1 MQCLE
6 CKEHR
11 QNYSGGFC
19 RRCKTKQLNGRAL
32 QVIAK
37 GFRPAS
43 DYNGE
48 LFKIFMSDFDGR
60 HIKNSD
66 LPVAKRLAAYLAAH
80 AVAEISSWLDVYD
93 ISDKANIRYTN
104 HASHGC
110 PFDRIGRALERS
122 GRIGRRQDARIVQ
135 FKNMLEGFPLEARP
149 LMTEFYQDISSSHK
163 RTSSA
168 LKVLTSVKI
177 FCQLIKKPLFKATEK
192 DAETFLRSLNNYSA
206 AHFTERYRSLNRFY
220 SWAKTRGHCV
230 KNPFDQSELSNL
242 RRTCKGCN
250 QTKTFWT
257 SDLFCDECYRNQ
269 LFQKKHVALVADVG
283 FKCRYNQHLFN
294 LYLKYIN
301 RYKIR
306 GRHIRTTKL
315 LIKFFGEK
323 ELSVMKSWIDVWKIR
338 RDFLH
343 FNELKTIPTGGC
355 PIEKIAYVLQEL
367 GVLPIRE
374 EDHKIYVETALL
386 STVPDFAKL
395 IREYFYDLRRQKRS
409 WRSLLVTFRMVHG
422 FFLWQVERGV
432 TDIFTTSEQDALDYI
447 LSTKNNDKSGV
458 LRRVLDKFYRW
469 SVYKK
474 KTLFNPFATIP
485 SIKLKPSLEICS
497 NDVIRKLEK
506 FIKKSTSD
514 PEGALI
520 LCLIFYFGFIATD
533 LAMANLEVREDF
545 RITLHR
551 QSELTY
557 GHKMHARDQVL
568 SLPTEPAWLLNLQRR
583 YFSLWQVRYNKIK
596 KDFPLSPLLLR
607 SDSRHS
613 RHLRS
618 LAVRDRVKTATVA
631 AVGFEIPTSV
641 IRRTGAHVYAAQV
654 DAAILTQFGWS
665 KDYSFDFVWRQRQL
679 FTPKQK

>member
-11 QNYSGGFC
+11 KNYSGGFC
-19 RRCKTKQLNGRAL
+19 RRCKTKQLNRYAL

-37 GFRPAS
+37 EFRPKS
-43 DYNGE
+43 YYNGK

-66 LPVAKRLAAYLAAH
+66 LPVARRLAAYLAVH
-80 AVAEISSWLDVYD
+80 RVSEIKSWVDVYD
-93 ISDKANIRYTN
+93 ISAEANIRYTN

-110 PFDRIGRALERS
+110 PFDRIGRVLEKS

-135 FKNMLEGFPLEARP
+135 FKNMLESFPTEFRP

-168 LKVLTSVKI
+168 LKVLTSVKV
-177 FCQLIKKPLFKATEK
+177 FCQLINKPLFKATEK
-192 DAETFLRSLNNYSA
+192 EAEIFLKSLNNYSA

-220 SWAKTRGHCV
+220 GWAKTYGHCV
-230 KNPFDQSELSNL
+230 KNPFDNIELSNL
-242 RRTCKGCN
+242 RRTCNGCN
-250 QTKTFWT
+250 QIKTFWT

-269 LFQKKHVALVADVG
+269 LFQKKHVALVVG
-283 FKCRYNQHLFN
+283 VSFKWRYNQHLFS
-294 LYLKYIN
+294 LYLKYVN

-306 GRHIRTTKL
+306 GHHIRTTKL
-315 LIKFFGEK
+315 LIKFFSEK
-323 ELSVMKSWIDVWKIR
+323 ERSILKSWLDVWKLR
-338 RDFLH
+338 KEFLY
-343 FNELKTIPTGGC
+343 FNEIKTIPTGGC

-386 STVPDFAKL
+386 RAAPAFAKL
-395 IREYFYDLRRQKRS
+395 MREYFYDLRRQKRS
-409 WRSLLVTFRMVHG
+409 WRSLHSTFKMVHD
-422 FFLWQVERGV
+422 FFLWQMERGV
-432 TDIFTTSEQDALDYI
+432 TDIFTTSEQHALDYI
-447 LSTKNNDKSGV
+447 LSTKDNDKSGV

-474 KTLFNPFATIP
+474 KTLFNPFAAIP
-485 SIKLKPSLEICS
+485 SIKLRSSLEVCS

-520 LCLIFYFGFIATD
+520 LCLIFYFGFTATD
-533 LAMANLEVREDF
+533 LSMANLEVRDDF

-551 QSELTY
+551 KSELTY
-557 GHKMHARDQVL
+557 GRKMHARDQVL

-583 YFSLWQVRYNKIK
+583 YFLLWQARYNKIK

-607 SDSRHS
+607 SDSRHP

-618 LAVRDRVKTATVA
+618 LAVRDRVKIATVA
-631 AVGFEIPTSV
+631 AVGFEIPISV
-641 IRRTGAHVYAAQV
+641 IRRTGAHIYAAQV

-665 KDYSFDFVWRQRQL
+665 KDYSFDFVWRQRRL

>member
-1 MQCLE
+1 M
-6 CKEHR
+6 
-11 QNYSGGFC
+11 
-19 RRCKTKQLNGRAL
+19 
-32 QVIAK
+32 
-37 GFRPAS
+37 
-43 DYNGE
+43 
-48 LFKIFMSDFDGR
+48 
-60 HIKNSD
+60 
-66 LPVAKRLAAYLAAH
+66 
-80 AVAEISSWLDVYD
+80 
-93 ISDKANIRYTN
+93 
-104 HASHGC
+104 
-110 PFDRIGRALERS
+110 
-122 GRIGRRQDARIVQ
+122 
-135 FKNMLEGFPLEARP
+135 
-149 LMTEFYQDISSSHK
+149 
-163 RTSSA
+163 
-168 LKVLTSVKI
+168 
-177 FCQLIKKPLFKATEK
+177 
-192 DAETFLRSLNNYSA
+192 
-206 AHFTERYRSLNRFY
+206 
-220 SWAKTRGHCV
+220 
-230 KNPFDQSELSNL
+230 
-242 RRTCKGCN
+242 
-250 QTKTFWT
+250 
-257 SDLFCDECYRNQ
+257 
-269 LFQKKHVALVADVG
+269 
-283 FKCRYNQHLFN
+283 
-294 LYLKYIN
+294 
-301 RYKIR
+301 
-306 GRHIRTTKL
+306 
-315 LIKFFGEK
+315 
-323 ELSVMKSWIDVWKIR
+323 
-338 RDFLH
+338 
-343 FNELKTIPTGGC
+343 
-355 PIEKIAYVLQEL
+355 
-367 GVLPIRE
+367 
-374 EDHKIYVETALL
+374 
-386 STVPDFAKL
+386 PDFAKL

>member
-11 QNYSGGFC
+11 KNYFRGLC
-19 RRCKTKQLNGRAL
+19 RRCKTKQLNTLSL
-32 QVIAK
+32 QAIAIA
-37 GFRPAS
+37 FRPVSA
-43 DYNGE
+43 YNGE
-48 LFKIFMSDFDGR
+48 LFKIFLSDFDDR
-60 HIKNSD
+60 YIKNSD
-66 LPVAKRLAAYLAAH
+66 LPVAKKLAAYLTAH
-80 AVAEISSWLDVYD
+80 SVTEIKSWVDVYD
-93 ISDKANIRYTN
+93 ISAKANIRYTN

-110 PFDRIGRALERS
+110 PFDRIGRALEKA
-122 GRIGRRQDARIVQ
+122 GHIGRRQDARIVQ
-135 FKNMLEGFPLEARP
+135 FKNMLAGFPTEAQP
-149 LMTEFYQDISSSHK
+149 LMTEFYQEISGSHK

-168 LKVLTSVKI
+168 IKILTSVKVFYQFI
-177 FCQLIKKPLFKATEK
+177 NKPLFKTTEK
-192 DAETFLRSLNNYSA
+192 DAEAFIKNLNKYGT

-220 SWAKTRGHCV
+220 SWAKTRGHCE
-230 KNPFDQSELSNL
+230 KNPFDKSELSNL
-242 RRTCKGCN
+242 RRTCKACN
-250 QTKTFWT
+250 QIKTFWT

-269 LFQKKHVALVADVG
+269 LFQKKHAALIVG
-283 FKCRYNQHLFN
+283 VSFKWRYNQHLFS

-306 GRHIRTTKL
+306 SSHIQTTKL

-323 ELSVMKSWIDVWKIR
+323 ELPVMKSWIDVWKIR
-338 RDFLH
+338 REFLH

-386 STVPDFAKL
+386 QTAPDFEKL
-395 IREYFYDLRRQKRS
+395 IREFFDDLRRQKRS
-409 WRSLLVTFRMVHG
+409 WRSLHATFRMVHD
-422 FFLWQVERGV
+422 FFLWQAERGSR
-432 TDIFTTSEQDALDYI
+432 DIFTASEQDALDYI
-447 LSTKNNDKSGV
+447 LSTKDNDKSGV

-469 SVYKK
+469 AVYKK

-485 SIKLKPSLEICS
+485 SIKLKSSLEVCS
-497 NDVIRKLEK
+497 NDVIRKLER

-520 LCLIFYFGFIATD
+520 LCLIFYFGFTATD
-533 LAMANLEVREDF
+533 LAMANLEVCEDF

-568 SLPTEPAWLLNLQRR
+568 SLPTEPEWLLNLQRR
-583 YFSLWQVRYNKIK
+583 YYSLWQERYNKIK

-618 LAVRDRVKTATVA
+618 LAVRDRVKAATVT
-631 AVGFEIPTSV
+631 AVGFEIPASV

-665 KDYSFDFVWRQRQL
+665 KDYSFDFVWRQRRL

>member
-11 QNYSGGFC
+11 KNYSGGLC
-19 RRCKTKQLNGRAL
+19 RRCKTNQLNTLSL
-32 QVIAK
+32 QAIAIA
-37 GFRPAS
+37 FRPAS

-48 LFKIFMSDFDGR
+48 LFKIFLSDFDGR
-60 HIKNSD
+60 HIKNAD
-66 LPVAKRLAAYLAAH
+66 LPVAKKLAVYLAADP
-80 AVAEISSWLDVYD
+80 VSEIKSWVDVYD
-93 ISDKANIRYTN
+93 VSAKANIRYTN

-110 PFDRIGRALERS
+110 PFARIGRALEKAS
-122 GRIGRRQDARIVQ
+122 RIGRRQDARIVQ
-135 FKNMLEGFPLEARP
+135 FKNMLAGFPVEVRP
-149 LMTEFYQDISSSHK
+149 LMIEFYQDISNSHK

-168 LKVLTSVKI
+168 LKVLTSVKVFYQKI
-177 FCQLIKKPLFKATEK
+177 NKPLFKATEN
-192 DAETFLRSLNNYSA
+192 DVESFLKSLNKYSV

-220 SWAKTRGHCV
+220 SWAKTRGHCG
-230 KNPFDQSELSNL
+230 KNPFKESELSNL
-242 RRTCKGCN
+242 RRTCKGCD
-250 QTKTFWT
+250 QIKTFWT

-269 LFQKKHVALVADVG
+269 LFQKKHAALVVG
-283 FKCRYNQHLFN
+283 LSFKWRYNQHLFS

-306 GRHIRTTKL
+306 GRHIKTTKF

-323 ELSVMKSWIDVWKIR
+323 EISVMKSWIDVWKLR
-338 RDFLH
+338 QEFLY
-343 FNELKTIPTGGC
+343 FSELKTITAGGC

-386 STVPDFAKL
+386 RATRDFAKL
-395 IREYFYDLRRQKRS
+395 IREYFYDLRCQKRS
-409 WRSLLVTFRMVHG
+409 WRSLHTTFRMVHD
-422 FFLWQVERGV
+422 FFLWQTERGV
-432 TDIFTTSEQDALDYI
+432 TDIFTTSEKDALDYI
-447 LSTKNNDKSGV
+447 LSKKDNDKSGV

-469 SVYKK
+469 GIYKK
-474 KTLFNPFATIP
+474 KTLFNPFTTIP
-485 SIKLKPSLEICS
+485 SIKLRSSLEVCS
-497 NDVIRKLEK
+497 NDVIRKIEK

-520 LCLIFYFGFIATD
+520 LCLIFYFGFTATD
-533 LAMANLEVREDF
+533 LAMANLEVRDDF

-583 YFSLWQVRYNKIK
+583 YFLFWQARYNKIK
-596 KDFPLSPLLLR
+596 KDFLLSPLLLR
-607 SDSRHS
+607 SDSRHP

-618 LAVRDRVKTATVA
+618 LAVRDRVKIATVA
-631 AVGFEIPTSV
+631 VVGFEIPTSV

-665 KDYSFDFVWRQRQL
+665 KDYSFDFVWRQRRL